1 MGDYK
6 VIGKPVLRVD
16 GPEMLTGEAL
26 YGPDVKMP
34 GMLWGK
40 ILRSPIP
47 HGKVLCVDVE
57 KAKKHAGVKAV
68 ITAKDV
74 TARRYGY
81 AIEDEYIFAIDKV
94 CYVGQPIA
102 AVAAVDEDIAEEALS
117 LIEVEYEELPAVF
130 DAEEA
135 ILDSAPLVHEE
146 LEKYSARSVYLA
158 SWYPVP
164 KTNIIH
170 RASSERG
177 DVEAALKKADHV
189 FEDTFQA
196 SQIHHSYME
205 PHATLVAVRGG
216 TITVWTCSQ
225 EVFELRTVMAGL
237 FGVPES
243 KMRVICTK
251 VGGGFGGKIEPR
263 LEPITI
269 ALAMKSGKPV
279 KIVMTRTDEFTA
291 AAGSTPATVKLRT
304 GVMKDGTLVARDI
317 SFLWNTGAHAEG
329 LAPSNRAMKDGIGPY
344 RIHDIRVTSTLVY
357 TNRVRGTQ
365 LRGLGVPEGA
375 WAIESQMDM
384 IAERL
389 GMDPLELRLNNIL
402 HEGDINAIG
411 DVVQSIGLRECLE
424 KVAAEI
430 GWGKP
435 KEKSVGRGLA
445 VIAKSPT
452 THSSI
457 SGAHVMFN
465 EDGSAQVLVGASEL
479 GQGMC
484 VVMSQIAAEELGI
497 PVEAVGITCA
507 DTGVT
512 PYDRGTFSSRVTFY
526 TGMAVKKAA
535 EDAKK
540 QVIEMASK
548 MSEIPESDLAVE
560 NQCVVSKSQPQVALP
575 LRKVLEQAHNREKPI
590 LGRGWYGGKG
600 DYPSLPHKAHG
611 KEYVPGWKYAAQ
623 AVEVEVDN
631 ETGMIKVR
639 KVASAHD
646 VGTTLN
652 PISIRGQIVG
662 GVVMGLGYALH
673 ERLQFEDGRV
683 INPSFMDYKVPSS
696 QEIPEIISIPVEVPL
711 PEGPFGAKGIGELA
725 VVGIAPA
732 VGNAIYDAFKVR
744 IKDLPLFPERVLTAL
759 ESGDANGAARSAAAK
774 RSE

>member
-1 MGDYK
+1 MANYR
-6 VIGKPVLRVD
+6 VIGKPVERVD
-16 GPEMLTGEAL
+16 GPEMLCGQAL
-26 YGPDVKMP
+26 YGPDMKLP

-47 HGKVLCVDVE
+47 HGRVLRIDVE
-57 KAKKHAGVKAV
+57 KAKKHPGVKAV
-68 ITAKDV
+68 IWSQDV
-74 TARRYGY
+74 PARRYGY
-81 AIEDEYIFAIDKV
+81 AIEDEYIFAVGKV
-94 CYVGQPIA
+94 CYVGQPVA
-102 AVAAVDEDIAEEALS
+102 AVAAVDEDTAEEALS
-117 LIEVEYEELPAVF
+117 LIDVDYEELPAVF
-130 DAEEA
+130 EAEEA
-135 ILDSAPLVHEE
+135 LRDEAPLVHEVD
-146 LEKYSARSVYLA
+146 KYNARSVYLA
-158 SWYPVP
+158 SWHPVP
-164 KTNIIH
+164 GTNIIH
-170 RASSERG
+170 QASNQRG
-177 DVEAALKKADHV
+177 NVEAALQKADYV
-189 FEDTFQA
+189 FEDTFRA

-205 PHATLVAVRGG
+205 PHATLVALRGG

-269 ALAMKSGKPV
+269 ALAIKSGKPV

-291 AAGSTPATVKLRT
+291 AAGSTPATVKLKT
-304 GVMKDGTLVARDI
+304 GVKKDGTLVARDI
-317 SFLWNTGAHAEG
+317 SFIWNTGAHAEG

-375 WAIESQMDM
+375 FAIESQMDM

-389 GMDPLELRLNNIL
+389 KIDPLELRLKNIL
-402 HEGDINAIG
+402 QDGDINSIG

-430 GWGKP
+430 GWRKP
-435 KEKSVGRGLA
+435 KDKNVGRGLA

-457 SGAHVMFN
+457 SGAHVQFN
-465 EDGSAQVLVGASEL
+465 EDGSAQLLVGASEL

-484 VVMSQIAAEELGI
+484 VVLSQIAAEELGI
-497 PVEAVGITCA
+497 PVESVGITCA
-507 DTGVT
+507 DTGAT

-535 EDAKK
+535 EDAKR
-540 QVIEMASK
+540 QLVEMASK
-548 MSEIPESDLAVE
+548 MSEIPESDLLVE
-560 NQCVVSKSQPQVALP
+560 NQRVVSKTHPEIALSF
-575 LRKVLEQAHNREKPI
+575 RKILEQAHNREKPI

-600 DYPSLPHKAHG
+600 DYPSLPHKVHG
-611 KEYVPGWKYAAQ
+611 KEYVPGWKYGAQ
-623 AVEVEVDN
+623 AVEIEVDD

-639 KVASAHD
+639 KIASAHD

-652 PISIRGQIVG
+652 PIGVSGQING

-673 ERLQFEDGRV
+673 ERLQFDEGKV
-683 INPSFMDYKVPSS
+683 INPSFMDYKIPSS
-696 QEIPEIISIPVEVPL
+696 HEIPEIVSIPVEVPL

-725 VVGIAPA
+725 VVGVAPA
-732 VGNAIYDAFKVR
+732 IGNAIYDALKVR
-744 IKDLPLFPERVLTAL
+744 IKELPLFPERVLSAI
-759 ESGDANGAARSAAAK
+759 EAANSAQH
-774 RSE
+774 

>member
-1 MGDYK
+1 MANYR
-6 VIGKPVLRVD
+6 VIGKPVERVD
-16 GPEMLTGEAL
+16 GPEMLSGQAL
-26 YGPDVKMP
+26 YGPDMKLP

-47 HGKVLCVDVE
+47 HGRILRMDVE
-57 KAKKHAGVKAV
+57 KAKKHPGVKAV
-68 ITAKDV
+68 IWAQDV
-74 TARRYGY
+74 PARRYGY

-94 CYVGQPIA
+94 VYVGQPVA
-102 AVAAVDEDIAEEALS
+102 AVAAVDEETAEEALS
-117 LIEVEYEELPAVF
+117 LIDVDYEELPAVF
-130 DAEEA
+130 EAEEA
-135 ILDSAPLVHEE
+135 LRDEAPLVHEVD
-146 LEKYSARSVYLA
+146 KYNARSVYLA
-158 SWYPVP
+158 SWHPVP
-164 KTNIIH
+164 GTNIIH
-170 RASSERG
+170 QASNQRG
-177 DVEAALKKADHV
+177 NVEAALQKADYV
-189 FEDTFQA
+189 FEDTFRA

-205 PHATLVAVRGG
+205 PHATLVALRGG

-225 EVFELRTVMAGL
+225 EVFELRTVMARL
-237 FGVPES
+237 FGVAES

-291 AAGSTPATVKLRT
+291 TAGSTPATVKLKT

-317 SFLWNTGAHAEG
+317 SFIWNTGAHAEG

-375 WAIESQMDM
+375 FAIESQMDM

-389 GMDPLELRLNNIL
+389 KIDPLDLRLKNIL
-402 HEGDINAIG
+402 QDGDINSIG

-430 GWGKP
+430 DWRKP
-435 KEKSVGRGLA
+435 KDKNIGRGLA

-457 SGAHVMFN
+457 SGAHVQFN
-465 EDGSAQVLVGASEL
+465 EDGSAQLLVGSSEL

-484 VVMSQIAAEELGI
+484 VVLSQIAAEELGI

-507 DTGVT
+507 DTGTT

-535 EDAKK
+535 EDAKR
-540 QVIEMASK
+540 QLVEMASK
-548 MSEIPESDLAVE
+548 MSEIPESDLLVE
-560 NQCVVSKSQPQVALP
+560 NQRVVSKSHPEIALSF
-575 LRKVLEQAHNREKPI
+575 REVLEQAHNREKPI

-600 DYPSLPHKAHG
+600 DYPSLPHKVHG
-611 KEYVPGWKYAAQ
+611 KEYVPGWKYGAQ
-623 AVEVEVDN
+623 AVEIEVDD

-639 KVASAHD
+639 RIASAHD

-652 PISIRGQIVG
+652 PIGVSGQIRG

-673 ERLQFEDGRV
+673 ERLQFDEGKV
-683 INPSFMDYKVPSS
+683 INPSFMDYKIPSS
-696 QEIPEIISIPVEVPL
+696 HEIPEIVSIPVEVPL

-725 VVGIAPA
+725 VVGVAPA
-732 VGNAIYDAFKVR
+732 IGNAIYDALKVR
-744 IKDLPLFPERVLTAL
+744 IKELPLFPERVLSAI
-759 ESGDANGAARSAAAK
+759 EDAGSA
-774 RSE
+774 EH

>member
-1 MGDYK
+1 MAEYR
-6 VIGKPVLRVD
+6 VIGTSVERVD
-16 GPEMLTGEAL
+16 GPEMLTGQAL
-26 YGPDVKMP
+26 YGPDMKLP
-34 GMLWGK
+34 NMLWGK

-47 HGKVLCVDVE
+47 HGKVLRVDVE
-57 KAKKHAGVKAV
+57 KAKKHPGVKAV
-68 ITAKDV
+68 ICARDV
-74 TARRYGY
+74 PARRYGY
-81 AIEDEYIFAIDKV
+81 AIEDEFIFAIDKV
-94 CYVGQPIA
+94 VYVGQPVA
-102 AVAAVDEDIAEEALS
+102 AVAALDEETAEEALS
-117 LIEVEYEELPAVF
+117 LIDVDYEELPAVF

-135 ILDSAPLVHEE
+135 IRDGAPLVHEVD
-146 LEKYSARSVYLA
+146 KYNARSVYLA
-158 SWYPVP
+158 SWHPVP
-164 KTNIIH
+164 GTNIIH
-170 RASSERG
+170 RASNQRG
-177 DVEAALKKADHV
+177 DVEAALKKADYV
-189 FEDTFQA
+189 FEDTFRA

-205 PHATLVAVRGG
+205 PHATLVAVLGG

-291 AAGSTPATVKLRT
+291 AAGSTPALVKLKT

-344 RIHDIRVTSTLVY
+344 RIPDIRVTSTLVY
-357 TNRVRGTQ
+357 TNRIRGTQ

-389 GMDPLELRLNNIL
+389 GMDSLELRLKNIL
-402 HEGDINAIG
+402 REGDINAIG
-411 DVVQSIGLRECLE
+411 DAVQSIGLRECLE

-435 KEKSVGRGLA
+435 KPSKVGRGLA

-457 SGAHVMFN
+457 SGAHVQFN
-465 EDGSAQVLVGASEL
+465 EDGSAQVLVGASEI

-484 VVMSQIAAEELGI
+484 VVLSQIAAEALGI
-497 PVEAVGITCA
+497 PVGSVGITCA
-507 DTGVT
+507 DTGAT

-535 EDAKK
+535 EDAIK
-540 QVIEMASK
+540 QLLEMASK
-548 MSEIPESDLAVE
+548 MAEIPESDLAVE
-560 NQCVVSKSQPQVALP
+560 NQCVVSMKQPQFSLP
-575 LRKVLEQAHNREKPI
+575 YRKVLEQAHNREKPI

-600 DYPSLPHKAHG
+600 DYPSLPHKAQG

-623 AVEVEVDN
+623 AVEVEIDE
-631 ETGMIKVR
+631 ETGMIKAKR
-639 KVASAHD
+639 IASAHD
-646 VGTTLN
+646 VGTALN
-652 PISIRGQIVG
+652 PLSVRGQITG

-683 INPSFMDYKVPSS
+683 INPSFMDYKLPSAE
-696 QEIPEIISIPVEVPL
+696 QIPEIISIPVEVPL
-711 PEGPFGAKGIGELA
+711 PEGPYGAKGIGELA

-732 VGNAIYDAFKVR
+732 IGNAIYDALKVR
-744 IKDLPLFPERVLTAL
+744 IKELPLFPERVLAAI
-759 ESGDANGAARSAAAK
+759 ESGGAKDS
-774 RSE
+774 

>member
-1 MGDYK
+1 MANYR
-6 VIGKPVLRVD
+6 VIGTPVERVD
-16 GPEMLTGEAL
+16 GPEMLSGQAL
-26 YGPDVKMP
+26 YGPDMKLP

-47 HGKVLCVDVE
+47 HGKVLRVDVA
-57 KAKKHAGVKAV
+57 KAKAHPGVKAV
-68 ITAKDV
+68 ICAQDV
-74 TARRYGY
+74 PVRRYGY

-94 CYVGQPIA
+94 VYVGQPVA
-102 AVAAVDEDIAEEALS
+102 AVAAVDEETAEEALS
-117 LIEVEYEELPAVF
+117 LIDVDYEELPAVF

-135 ILDSAPLVHEE
+135 IRDGAPLVHEV
-146 LEKYSARSVYLA
+146 EKYNARSVYLA
-158 SWYPVP
+158 SWHPVP
-164 KTNIIH
+164 GTNIIH
-170 RASSERG
+170 QASNQRG
-177 DVEAALKKADHV
+177 DVEAALRNADYV
-189 FEDTFQA
+189 FEDTFRA
-196 SQIHHSYME
+196 SQIHHGYME
-205 PHATLVAVRGG
+205 PHATLVALRGG

-225 EVFELRTVMAGL
+225 EVFELRTVMANL
-237 FGVPES
+237 FDVPES

-269 ALAMKSGKPV
+269 ALAMKTAKPV
-279 KIVMTRTDEFTA
+279 KIVMTRTEEFTA
-291 AAGSTPATVKLRT
+291 SAGSTPALVKLKT

-317 SFLWNTGAHAEG
+317 SFLWNTGAYAEG

-344 RIHDIRVTSTLVY
+344 RIPDIRVTSTLVY
-357 TNRVRGTQ
+357 TNKIRGTQ

-389 GMDPLELRLNNIL
+389 GMDPLELRLKNIL
-402 HEGDINAIG
+402 HDGDINAIG

-435 KEKSVGRGLA
+435 KAKNVGRGLA

-457 SGAHVMFN
+457 SGARVELN
-465 EDGSAQVLVGASEL
+465 EDGSAQVLVGASEI

-484 VVMSQIAAEELGI
+484 VVLSQIAAEELGV
-497 PVEAVGITCA
+497 PVESIGIICA
-507 DTGVT
+507 DTGTT

-540 QVIEMASK
+540 QLLETASK
-548 MSEIPESDLAVE
+548 MTEVPVSDLTIE
-560 NQCVVSKSQPQVALP
+560 NQCVISAKHPQVSLSF
-575 LRKVLEQAHNREKPI
+575 REVLEQAHNREKPI

-600 DYPSLPHKAHG
+600 DYPSLPHKAKG

-623 AVEVEVDN
+623 AVEAEIDE
-631 ETGMIKVR
+631 ETGILKVR
-639 KVASAHD
+639 KIASAHD

-652 PISIRGQIVG
+652 PITVRGQIVG
-662 GVVMGLGYALH
+662 GVVMGLGYAIH

-683 INPSFMDYKVPSS
+683 INPSFMDYKLPSS
-696 QEIPEIISIPVEVPL
+696 QEIPDIVAIPVEVPL

-732 VGNAIYDAFKVR
+732 LGNAIYDALKVR
-744 IKDLPLFPERVLTAL
+744 IRDLPLFPERVLSAI
-759 ESGDANGAARSAAAK
+759 ESGA
-774 RSE
+774 SEQPASPSGTRN

>member
-1 MGDYK
+1 MAGYK
-6 VIGKPVLRVD
+6 VIGTSVERVD
-16 GPEMLTGEAL
+16 GPEMLTGQAL
-26 YGPDVKMP
+26 YGPDMKLP
-34 GMLWGK
+34 NMLWGK

-47 HGKVLCVDVE
+47 HGKVLRVDVE
-57 KAKKHAGVKAV
+57 KAKKHPGVKAV
-68 ITAKDV
+68 ICARDV
-74 TARRYGY
+74 PARRYGY

-94 CYVGQPIA
+94 VYVGQPVA
-102 AVAAVDEDIAEEALS
+102 AVAAVDEETAEEALS
-117 LIEVEYEELPAVF
+117 LIDVDYEELPAVF

-135 ILDSAPLVHEE
+135 VRDGAPLVHDVD
-146 LEKYSARSVYLA
+146 KYNARSVYLA
-158 SWYPVP
+158 SWHPVP
-164 KTNIIH
+164 GTNVIH
-170 RASSERG
+170 QASNQRG
-177 DVEAALKKADHV
+177 DVEAALKKADYV
-189 FEDTFQA
+189 FEDTFRA

-205 PHATLVAVRGG
+205 PHATLVAVLGG

-291 AAGSTPATVKLRT
+291 AAGSTPALVKLKT

-344 RIHDIRVTSTLVY
+344 RIPDIRVTSTLVY
-357 TNRVRGTQ
+357 TNRIRGTQ

-389 GMDPLELRLNNIL
+389 GMDPLELRLKNIL
-402 HEGDINAIG
+402 REGDINAIG
-411 DVVQSIGLRECLE
+411 DAVQSIGLRECLE

-435 KEKSVGRGLA
+435 KPSKVGRGLA

-457 SGAHVMFN
+457 SGAHVQFN
-465 EDGSAQVLVGASEL
+465 EDGSAQVLVGASEI

-484 VVMSQIAAEELGI
+484 VVLSQIAAEELGI
-497 PVEAVGITCA
+497 PVGSVGITCA
-507 DTGVT
+507 DTGAT

-540 QVIEMASK
+540 QLLEMASR
-548 MSEIPESDLAVE
+548 MAEIPQSDLAVE
-560 NQCVVSKSQPQVALP
+560 NQCVVSTKQPQFSLP
-575 LRKVLEQAHNREKPI
+575 YRKVLEQAHNREKPI

-600 DYPSLPHKAHG
+600 DYPSLPHKAQG

-623 AVEVEVDN
+623 AVEVEIDE
-631 ETGMIKVR
+631 ETGMIKAKR
-639 KVASAHD
+639 IASAHD
-646 VGTTLN
+646 VGTALN
-652 PISIRGQIVG
+652 PMSVRGQITG

-683 INPSFMDYKVPSS
+683 VNPSFMDYKLPSAE
-696 QEIPEIISIPVEVPL
+696 QIPEIVSIPVEVPL
-711 PEGPFGAKGIGELA
+711 PEGPYGAKGIGELA

-732 VGNAIYDAFKVR
+732 IGNAIYDALKVR
-744 IKDLPLFPERVLTAL
+744 IKELPLFPERVLAAI
-759 ESGDANGAARSAAAK
+759 ESGGAKDS
-774 RSE
+774 

>member
-1 MGDYK
+1 
-6 VIGKPVLRVD
+6 
-16 GPEMLTGEAL
+16 
-26 YGPDVKMP
+26 
-34 GMLWGK
+34 
-40 ILRSPIP
+40 
-47 HGKVLCVDVE
+47 
-57 KAKKHAGVKAV
+57 
-68 ITAKDV
+68 
-74 TARRYGY
+74 
-81 AIEDEYIFAIDKV
+81 
-94 CYVGQPIA
+94 
-102 AVAAVDEDIAEEALS
+102 
-117 LIEVEYEELPAVF
+117 
-130 DAEEA
+130 
-135 ILDSAPLVHEE
+135 
-146 LEKYSARSVYLA
+146 
-158 SWYPVP
+158 
-164 KTNIIH
+164 
-170 RASSERG
+170 
-177 DVEAALKKADHV
+177 
-189 FEDTFQA
+189 
-196 SQIHHSYME
+196 
-205 PHATLVAVRGG
+205 
-216 TITVWTCSQ
+216 ITVWTCSQ

-237 FGVPES
+237 CDVPES

-291 AAGSTPATVKLRT
+291 AAGSTPALVKLKT

-344 RIHDIRVTSTLVY
+344 RIPDIRVTSILVY
-357 TNRVRGTQ
+357 TNRIRGTQ

-389 GMDPLELRLNNIL
+389 GMDSLELRLKNIL
-402 HEGDINAIG
+402 REGDINAIG
-411 DVVQSIGLRECLE
+411 DAVQSIGLRECLE

-435 KEKSVGRGLA
+435 KPSKVGRGLA

-457 SGAHVMFN
+457 SGAHVQFN
-465 EDGSAQVLVGASEL
+465 EDGSAQVLVGASEI

-484 VVMSQIAAEELGI
+484 VVLCQIAAEALAI
-497 PVEAVGITCA
+497 PVGSVGITCA
-507 DTGVT
+507 DTGAT

-540 QVIEMASK
+540 QLLEMASK
-548 MSEIPESDLAVE
+548 MAEIPESDLAVE
-560 NQCVVSKSQPQVALP
+560 NQCVVSMKQPQFSLSY
-575 LRKVLEQAHNREKPI
+575 RKVLEQAHNREKPI

-600 DYPSLPHKAHG
+600 DYPSLPHKAQG

-623 AVEVEVDN
+623 AVEVEIDE
-631 ETGMIKVR
+631 ETGMIKAKR
-639 KVASAHD
+639 IASAHD
-646 VGTTLN
+646 VGTALN
-652 PISIRGQIVG
+652 PLSVRGQITG

-683 INPSFMDYKVPSS
+683 INPSFMDYKLPSAE
-696 QEIPEIISIPVEVPL
+696 QIPEIISIPVEVPL
-711 PEGPFGAKGIGELA
+711 PEGPYGAKGIGELA

-732 VGNAIYDAFKVR
+732 IGNAIYDALKVR
-744 IKDLPLFPERVLTAL
+744 IKELPLFPERVLTAI
-759 ESGDANGAARSAAAK
+759 ESGGAKDS
-774 RSE
+774 

>member
-1 MGDYK
+1 MAGYK
-6 VIGKPVLRVD
+6 VIGTSVERVD
-16 GPEMLTGEAL
+16 GPEMLTGQAL
-26 YGPDVKMP
+26 YGPDMKLP
-34 GMLWGK
+34 NMLWGK

-47 HGKVLCVDVE
+47 HGKVLRVDVE
-57 KAKKHAGVKAV
+57 KAKKQPGVKAV
-68 ITAKDV
+68 ICARDV
-74 TARRYGY
+74 PARRYGY
-81 AIEDEYIFAIDKV
+81 AIEDEFIFAIDKV
-94 CYVGQPIA
+94 VYVGQPVA
-102 AVAAVDEDIAEEALS
+102 AVAAVDEETAEEALS
-117 LIEVEYEELPAVF
+117 LIDVDYEELPAVF

-135 ILDSAPLVHEE
+135 IRDGAPLVHEV
-146 LEKYSARSVYLA
+146 EKYNARSVYLA
-158 SWYPVP
+158 SWHPVP
-164 KTNIIH
+164 GTNIIH
-170 RASSERG
+170 RASNQRG
-177 DVEAALKKADHV
+177 DVEAALKKADFV
-189 FEDTFQA
+189 FEDTFGA

-205 PHATLVAVRGG
+205 PHATLVAVLGG

-291 AAGSTPATVKLRT
+291 AAGSTPALVKLKT

-344 RIHDIRVTSTLVY
+344 RIPDIRVTSTLVY
-357 TNRVRGTQ
+357 TNRIRGTQ

-389 GMDPLELRLNNIL
+389 GVDPLELRLKNIL
-402 HEGDINAIG
+402 REGDINAIG
-411 DVVQSIGLRECLE
+411 DAVQSIGLRECLE

-435 KEKSVGRGLA
+435 KPGKVGRGLA

-457 SGAHVMFN
+457 SGAHVHFN
-465 EDGSAQVLVGASEL
+465 EDGSAQVLVGASEI

-484 VVMSQIAAEELGI
+484 VVLSQIAAEELGI
-497 PVEAVGITCA
+497 PVGSVGITSA
-507 DTGVT
+507 DTGAT

-540 QVIEMASK
+540 QLLEMASR
-548 MSEIPESDLAVE
+548 MAEIPQSDLAVE
-560 NQCVVSKSQPQVALP
+560 NQCVVSTKQPQFSLP
-575 LRKVLEQAHNREKPI
+575 YRKVLEQAHNREKPI

-600 DYPSLPHKAHG
+600 DYPSLPHKAQG

-623 AVEVEVDN
+623 AVEVEIDE
-631 ETGMIKVR
+631 ETGMIKLHR
-639 KVASAHD
+639 IASAHD
-646 VGTTLN
+646 VGTALN
-652 PISIRGQIVG
+652 PMSVRGQITG

-683 INPSFMDYKVPSS
+683 INPSFMDYKLPSAE
-696 QEIPEIISIPVEVPL
+696 QIPEIVSIPVEVPL
-711 PEGPFGAKGIGELA
+711 PEGPYGAKGIGELA

-732 VGNAIYDAFKVR
+732 IGNAIYDALKVR
-744 IKDLPLFPERVLTAL
+744 IKELPLFPERVLAAI
-759 ESGDANGAARSAAAK
+759 ESGGAKDS
-774 RSE
+774 

>member
-1 MGDYK
+1 MANYR
-6 VIGKPVLRVD
+6 VIGKPVERVD
-16 GPEMLTGEAL
+16 GPEMLSGQAL
-26 YGPDVKMP
+26 YGPDMKLP

-47 HGKVLCVDVE
+47 HGRILRIDVE
-57 KAKKHAGVKAV
+57 KAKKHPGVKAV
-68 ITAKDV
+68 ICAQDV
-74 TARRYGY
+74 PARRYGY

-94 CYVGQPIA
+94 VYVGQPVA
-102 AVAAVDEDIAEEALS
+102 AVAAVDEETAEEALS
-117 LIEVEYEELPAVF
+117 LIDVDYEELPAVF
-130 DAEEA
+130 EAEEA
-135 ILDSAPLVHEE
+135 LRDEAPLVHEVD
-146 LEKYSARSVYLA
+146 KYNARSVYLA
-158 SWYPVP
+158 SWHPVP
-164 KTNIIH
+164 GTNIIH
-170 RASSERG
+170 QASNQRG
-177 DVEAALKKADHV
+177 DVEAALKKADYV
-189 FEDTFQA
+189 FEDTFRA

-205 PHATLVAVRGG
+205 PHATLVALRGG

-225 EVFELRTVMAGL
+225 EVFELRTVMARL
-237 FGVPES
+237 FGVAES

-291 AAGSTPATVKLRT
+291 TAGSTPATVKLKT

-317 SFLWNTGAHAEG
+317 SFIWNTGAHAEG

-375 WAIESQMDM
+375 FAIESQMDM

-389 GMDPLELRLNNIL
+389 KIDPLELRLKNIL
-402 HEGDINAIG
+402 QDGDINSIG

-430 GWGKP
+430 DWRKP
-435 KEKSVGRGLA
+435 KDKNIGRGLA

-457 SGAHVMFN
+457 SGAHVQFN
-465 EDGSAQVLVGASEL
+465 EDGSAQLLVGSSEL

-484 VVMSQIAAEELGI
+484 VVLSQIAAEELGI

-507 DTGVT
+507 DTGTT

-535 EDAKK
+535 EDAKR
-540 QVIEMASK
+540 QLVEMASK
-548 MSEIPESDLAVE
+548 MSEIPESDLLVE
-560 NQCVVSKSQPQVALP
+560 NQRVVSKSHPEIALSF
-575 LRKVLEQAHNREKPI
+575 REVLEQAHNREKPI

-600 DYPSLPHKAHG
+600 DYPSLPHKVHG
-611 KEYVPGWKYAAQ
+611 KEYVPGWKYGAQ
-623 AVEVEVDN
+623 AVEIEVDD

-639 KVASAHD
+639 RIASAHD

-652 PISIRGQIVG
+652 PIGVSGQING

-673 ERLQFEDGRV
+673 ERLQFDEGKV
-683 INPSFMDYKVPSS
+683 INPSFMDYKIPSS
-696 QEIPEIISIPVEVPL
+696 HEIPEIVSIPVEVPL

-725 VVGIAPA
+725 VVGVAPA
-732 VGNAIYDAFKVR
+732 IGNAIYDALKVR
-744 IKDLPLFPERVLTAL
+744 IKELPLFPERVLSAI
-759 ESGDANGAARSAAAK
+759 EAAGSA
-774 RSE
+774 EH

>member
-1 MGDYK
+1 MAGYR
-6 VIGKPVLRVD
+6 VIGTPVERVD
-16 GPEMLTGEAL
+16 GPEMLTGQAL
-26 YGPDVKMP
+26 YGPDMRLP
-34 GMLWGK
+34 NMLWGK

-47 HGKVLCVDVE
+47 HGIVLRVDVE
-57 KAKKHAGVKAV
+57 KAKKHPGVKAV
-68 ITAKDV
+68 ICARDV
-74 TARRYGY
+74 PARRYGY

-94 CYVGQPIA
+94 VYVGQPMA
-102 AVAAVDEDIAEEALS
+102 AVAAVDEETAEEALS
-117 LIEVEYEELPAVF
+117 LIDVDYEELPAVF

-135 ILDSAPLVHEE
+135 IRDGAPLVHEVD
-146 LEKYSARSVYLA
+146 KYNARSVYLA

-164 KTNIIH
+164 GTNIIH
-170 RASSERG
+170 RASNQRG
-177 DVEAALKKADHV
+177 DVESALRKADHV
-189 FEDTFQA
+189 FEDTFRA

-291 AAGSTPATVKLRT
+291 AAGSTPASVKLRT

-344 RIHDIRVTSTLVY
+344 RILDIRVTSTLVY
-357 TNRVRGTQ
+357 TNRIRGTQ

-389 GMDPLELRLNNIL
+389 GMDPLELRLKNIL
-402 HEGDINAIG
+402 REGDINAIG
-411 DVVQSIGLRECLE
+411 DAVQSIGLRECLE

-435 KEKSVGRGLA
+435 KASNVGRGLA

-457 SGAHVMFN
+457 SGAYVQFN
-465 EDGSAQVLVGASEL
+465 EDGSAQVLVGASEI

-484 VVMSQIAAEELGI
+484 VVLSQIAAEELGI
-497 PVEAVGITCA
+497 PVGSVGITCA
-507 DTGVT
+507 DTGAT

-540 QVIEMASK
+540 QLLEMASR
-548 MSEIPESDLAVE
+548 MAEIPQSDLAVE
-560 NQCVVSKSQPQVALP
+560 NQCVVSTKQPEFSLP
-575 LRKVLEQAHNREKPI
+575 YRKVLEQAHNREKPI

-600 DYPSLPHKAHG
+600 DYPSLPHKAQG

-623 AVEVEVDN
+623 AVEVEIDE
-631 ETGMIKVR
+631 ETGMIKAKR
-639 KVASAHD
+639 IASAHD
-646 VGTTLN
+646 VGTALN
-652 PISIRGQIVG
+652 PMSVRGQITG

-683 INPSFMDYKVPSS
+683 INPSFMDYKLPSAE
-696 QEIPEIISIPVEVPL
+696 QIPEIVSITVEVPL
-711 PEGPFGAKGIGELA
+711 PEGPYGAKGIGELA

-732 VGNAIYDAFKVR
+732 IGNAIYDALKVR
-744 IKDLPLFPERVLTAL
+744 IKELPLFPERVLAAI
-759 ESGDANGAARSAAAK
+759 ESGGAKDS
-774 RSE
+774 

>member
-1 MGDYK
+1 
-6 VIGKPVLRVD
+6 
-16 GPEMLTGEAL
+16 
-26 YGPDVKMP
+26 
-34 GMLWGK
+34 
-40 ILRSPIP
+40 
-47 HGKVLCVDVE
+47 
-57 KAKKHAGVKAV
+57 
-68 ITAKDV
+68 
-74 TARRYGY
+74 
-81 AIEDEYIFAIDKV
+81 
-94 CYVGQPIA
+94 
-102 AVAAVDEDIAEEALS
+102 
-117 LIEVEYEELPAVF
+117 
-130 DAEEA
+130 
-135 ILDSAPLVHEE
+135 
-146 LEKYSARSVYLA
+146 
-158 SWYPVP
+158 
-164 KTNIIH
+164 
-170 RASSERG
+170 
-177 DVEAALKKADHV
+177 
-189 FEDTFQA
+189 
-196 SQIHHSYME
+196 
-205 PHATLVAVRGG
+205 
-216 TITVWTCSQ
+216 
-225 EVFELRTVMAGL
+225 
-237 FGVPES
+237 
-243 KMRVICTK
+243 MRVICTK

-291 AAGSTPATVKLRT
+291 AAGSTPALVKLKT

-344 RIHDIRVTSTLVY
+344 RIPDIRVTSTLVY
-357 TNRVRGTQ
+357 TNRIRGTQ

-389 GMDPLELRLNNIL
+389 GMDSLELRLKNIL

-411 DVVQSIGLRECLE
+411 DAVQSIGLRECLE

-435 KEKSVGRGLA
+435 KPSNVGRGLA

-457 SGAHVMFN
+457 SGAHVQFN
-465 EDGSAQVLVGASEL
+465 EDGSAQVLVGASEI

-484 VVMSQIAAEELGI
+484 VVLSQIAAEELGI
-497 PVEAVGITCA
+497 PVGSVGITCA
-507 DTGVT
+507 DTGAT

-540 QVIEMASK
+540 QLLEMASR
-548 MSEIPESDLAVE
+548 MAEIPQSDLAVE
-560 NQCVVSKSQPQVALP
+560 NQCVVSTKQPQFSLP
-575 LRKVLEQAHNREKPI
+575 YRKVLEQAHNREKPI

-600 DYPSLPHKAHG
+600 DYPSLPHKAQG

-623 AVEVEVDN
+623 AVEVEIDE
-631 ETGMIKVR
+631 ETGMIKAKR
-639 KVASAHD
+639 IASAHD
-646 VGTTLN
+646 VGTALN
-652 PISIRGQIVG
+652 PMSVRGQITG

-683 INPSFMDYKVPSS
+683 INPSFMDYKLPSAE
-696 QEIPEIISIPVEVPL
+696 QIPEIVSIPVEVPL
-711 PEGPFGAKGIGELA
+711 PEGPYGAKGIGELA

-732 VGNAIYDAFKVR
+732 IGNAIYDAVKVR
-744 IKDLPLFPERVLTAL
+744 IKELPLFPERVLAAI
-759 ESGDANGAARSAAAK
+759 ESGGAKDS
-774 RSE
+774 

>member
-1 MGDYK
+1 MAEYR
-6 VIGKPVLRVD
+6 VIGTSVERVD
-16 GPEMLTGEAL
+16 GPEMLTGQAL
-26 YGPDVKMP
+26 YGPDMKLP
-34 GMLWGK
+34 NMLWGK

-47 HGKVLCVDVE
+47 HGKVLRVDVE
-57 KAKKHAGVKAV
+57 KAKKHPGVKTV
-68 ITAKDV
+68 ICARDV
-74 TARRYGY
+74 PARRYGY

-94 CYVGQPIA
+94 VYVGQPVA
-102 AVAAVDEDIAEEALS
+102 AVAAVDEETAEEALS
-117 LIEVEYEELPAVF
+117 LIDVDYEELPAVF

-135 ILDSAPLVHEE
+135 IRDGAPVVHEVD
-146 LEKYSARSVYLA
+146 KYNARSVYLA
-158 SWYPVP
+158 SWHPVP
-164 KTNIIH
+164 GTNIIH
-170 RASSERG
+170 RASNQRG
-177 DVEAALKKADHV
+177 DVEAALKKADLV
-189 FEDTFQA
+189 FEDTFRA

-205 PHATLVAVRGG
+205 PHATLVAVLGG

-291 AAGSTPATVKLRT
+291 AAGSTPALVKLKT

-344 RIHDIRVTSTLVY
+344 RIPDIRVTSTLVY
-357 TNRVRGTQ
+357 TNRIRGTQ

-389 GMDPLELRLNNIL
+389 GMDSLELRLKNIL
-402 HEGDINAIG
+402 REGDINAIG
-411 DVVQSIGLRECLE
+411 DAVQSIGLRECLE

-435 KEKSVGRGLA
+435 KPSKVGRGLA

-457 SGAHVMFN
+457 SGAHVQFN
-465 EDGSAQVLVGASEL
+465 EDGSAQVLVGASEI

-484 VVMSQIAAEELGI
+484 VVLSQIAAEELGI
-497 PVEAVGITCA
+497 PVGSVGITCA
-507 DTGVT
+507 DTGAT

-540 QVIEMASK
+540 QLLEMASK
-548 MSEIPESDLAVE
+548 MAEIPESDLAVE
-560 NQCVVSKSQPQVALP
+560 NQCVVSMKQPQFSLP
-575 LRKVLEQAHNREKPI
+575 YRKVLEQAHNREKPI

-600 DYPSLPHKAHG
+600 DYPSLPHKAQG

-623 AVEVEVDN
+623 AVEVEIDE
-631 ETGMIKVR
+631 ETGMIKAKR
-639 KVASAHD
+639 IASAHD
-646 VGTTLN
+646 VGRALN
-652 PISIRGQIVG
+652 PMSVRGQITG

-683 INPSFMDYKVPSS
+683 INPSFMDYKLPSAE
-696 QEIPEIISIPVEVPL
+696 QIPEIVSIPVEVPL
-711 PEGPFGAKGIGELA
+711 PEGPYGAKGIGELA

-732 VGNAIYDAFKVR
+732 IGNAIYDALKVR
-744 IKDLPLFPERVLTAL
+744 IKELPLFPERVLAAI
-759 ESGDANGAARSAAAK
+759 ESGGAKDS
-774 RSE
+774 

>member
-1 MGDYK
+1 MAEYR
-6 VIGKPVLRVD
+6 VIGTSVERVD
-16 GPEMLTGEAL
+16 GPEMLTGQAL
-26 YGPDVKMP
+26 YGPDMKLP
-34 GMLWGK
+34 NMLWGK

-47 HGKVLCVDVE
+47 HGKVLRVDVE
-57 KAKKHAGVKAV
+57 KAKKHPGVKAV
-68 ITAKDV
+68 ICARDV
-74 TARRYGY
+74 PARRYGY

-94 CYVGQPIA
+94 VYVGQPVA
-102 AVAAVDEDIAEEALS
+102 AVAAVDEETAEETLS
-117 LIEVEYEELPAVF
+117 LIDVDYEELPAVF

-135 ILDSAPLVHEE
+135 IRDGAPLVHEVD
-146 LEKYSARSVYLA
+146 KYNARSVYLA
-158 SWYPVP
+158 SWHPVP
-164 KTNIIH
+164 GTNIIH
-170 RASSERG
+170 QASNQRG
-177 DVEAALKKADHV
+177 DVEAALKKADFV
-189 FEDTFQA
+189 FEDTFRA

-205 PHATLVAVRGG
+205 PHATLVAVLGG

-291 AAGSTPATVKLRT
+291 AAGSTPALVKLKT

-344 RIHDIRVTSTLVY
+344 RIPDIRVTSTLVY
-357 TNRVRGTQ
+357 TNRIRGTQ

-389 GMDPLELRLNNIL
+389 GMDSLELRLKNIL
-402 HEGDINAIG
+402 REGDINAIG
-411 DVVQSIGLRECLE
+411 DAVQSIGLRECLE

-435 KEKSVGRGLA
+435 KPSKVGRGLA

-457 SGAHVMFN
+457 SGAHVQFN
-465 EDGSAQVLVGASEL
+465 EDGSAQVLVGASEI

-484 VVMSQIAAEELGI
+484 VVLSQIAAEELGI
-497 PVEAVGITCA
+497 PVGSVGITCA
-507 DTGVT
+507 DTGAT

-540 QVIEMASK
+540 QLLEMASK
-548 MSEIPESDLAVE
+548 MAEIPESDLAVE
-560 NQCVVSKSQPQVALP
+560 NQCVVSMKQPQFSLP
-575 LRKVLEQAHNREKPI
+575 YRKVLEQAHNREKPI

-600 DYPSLPHKAHG
+600 DYPSLPHKAQG

-623 AVEVEVDN
+623 AVEVEIDE
-631 ETGMIKVR
+631 ETGMIKAKR
-639 KVASAHD
+639 IASAHD
-646 VGTTLN
+646 VGRALN
-652 PISIRGQIVG
+652 PMSVRGQITG

-683 INPSFMDYKVPSS
+683 INPSFMDYKLPSAE
-696 QEIPEIISIPVEVPL
+696 QIPEIVSIPVEVPL
-711 PEGPFGAKGIGELA
+711 PEGPYGAKGIGELA

-732 VGNAIYDAFKVR
+732 IGNAIYDALKVR
-744 IKDLPLFPERVLTAL
+744 IKELPLFPERVLAAI
-759 ESGDANGAARSAAAK
+759 ESGGAKDS
-774 RSE
+774 

>member
-1 MGDYK
+1 MATFR
-6 VIGKPVLRVD
+6 VIGTPVERVD
-16 GPEMLTGEAL
+16 GPEMLSGQAL
-26 YGPDVKMP
+26 YGPDMKMP

-47 HGKVLCVDVE
+47 HGKILRVDIE
-57 KAKKHAGVKAV
+57 KAKKHPGVKAV
-68 ITAKDV
+68 IFSKDV
-74 TARRYGY
+74 PSRRYGY
-81 AIEDEYIFAIDKV
+81 AIEDEHIFAVDEV
-94 CYVGQPIA
+94 RYVGQPVA
-102 AVAAVDEDIAEEALS
+102 AVAAVDEDTAEEALS
-117 LIEVEYEELPAVF
+117 LVEVDYEDLPAVF
-130 DAEEA
+130 DAEDA
-135 ILDSAPLVHEE
+135 LRDDAPLVHEG
-146 LEKYSARSVYLA
+146 LDQYNARSVYLA
-158 SWYPVP
+158 SWHPV
-164 KTNIIH
+164 KGTNIIH
-170 RASSERG
+170 RASNQRG
-177 DVEAALKKADHV
+177 DVEAALQKADYV
-189 FEDTFQA
+189 FEDTFRA

-205 PHATLVAVRGG
+205 PHATLVAVLGG

-243 KMRVICTK
+243 KMRIICTK

-269 ALAMKSGKPV
+269 ALALKSAKPV

-291 AAGSTPATVKLRT
+291 AAGSTPATVTVRT
-304 GVMKDGTLVARDI
+304 GVLKDGTLVARDI

-357 TNRVRGTQ
+357 TNRLRGTQ

-389 GMDPLELRLNNIL
+389 GIDPLQLRLKNIL
-402 HEGDINAIG
+402 DEGDINAIG
-411 DVVQSIGLRECLE
+411 DRVQSIGLRECLE
-424 KVAAEI
+424 KVAAAI
-430 GWGKP
+430 GWGTP
-435 KEKSVGRGLA
+435 KEKNVGRGLA

-457 SGAHVMFN
+457 SGAYVQFN

-484 VVMSQIAAEELGI
+484 VVLSQIAAEELGI
-497 PVEAVGITCA
+497 PVEAVGITWA
-507 DTGVT
+507 DTGAT

-535 EDAKK
+535 EDAK
-540 QVIEMASK
+540 QQLFEMASK
-548 MSEIPESDLAVE
+548 MLEIPLTDLVLE
-560 NQCVVSKSQPQVALP
+560 NQRIVATRQPQASLS
-575 LRKVLEQAHNREKPI
+575 LRDVLEHAHNREKPI

-600 DYPSLPHKAHG
+600 DYPSLPHKAQG

-623 AVEVEVDN
+623 AVEVEVDE
-631 ETGMIKVR
+631 ETGMIKVKR
-639 KVASAHD
+639 VASAHD

-652 PISIRGQIVG
+652 PISIKGQIVG

-673 ERLQFEDGRV
+673 ERLQFENGRV
-683 INPSFMDYKVPSS
+683 INPSFMDYKLPSS
-696 QEIPEIISIPVEVPL
+696 QEIPEIVSIPVEVPL

-732 VGNAIYDAFKVR
+732 VGNAVYDAFKIR
-744 IKDLPLFPERVLTAL
+744 IKELPLFPERVLSAL
-759 ESGDANGAARSAAAK
+759 ESRGG
-774 RSE
+774 

>member
-1 MGDYK
+1 MAEYR
-6 VIGKPVLRVD
+6 VIGTPVERVD
-16 GPEMLTGEAL
+16 GPEMLTGQAL
-26 YGPDVKMP
+26 YGPDMKLP
-34 GMLWGK
+34 SMLWGK

-47 HGKVLCVDVE
+47 HGKVLRVDVE
-57 KAKKHAGVKAV
+57 KAKKHPGVKSV
-68 ITAKDV
+68 ICARDV
-74 TARRYGY
+74 PARRYGY

-94 CYVGQPIA
+94 VYVGQPVA
-102 AVAAVDEDIAEEALS
+102 AVAAVDEETAEEALS
-117 LIEVEYEELPAVF
+117 LIDVEYEELPAVF

-135 ILDSAPLVHEE
+135 IRDGAPLVHEVD
-146 LEKYSARSVYLA
+146 KYNARSVYLA
-158 SWYPVP
+158 SWHPVP
-164 KTNIIH
+164 GTNIIH
-170 RASSERG
+170 QASNQRG
-177 DVEAALKKADHV
+177 DVESALRKADHV
-189 FEDTFQA
+189 FEDTFRA

-243 KMRVICTK
+243 RMRVICTK

-269 ALAMKSGKPV
+269 ALAMKSGKAV

-291 AAGSTPATVKLRT
+291 AAGSTPALVNLKT

-317 SFLWNTGAHAEG
+317 NFLWNTGAHAEG

-344 RIHDIRVTSTLVY
+344 RIPDIRVTSTLVY
-357 TNRVRGTQ
+357 TNRIRGTQ

-389 GMDPLELRLNNIL
+389 GVDPLELRLKNIL
-402 HEGDINAIG
+402 REGDINAIG
-411 DVVQSIGLRECLE
+411 DAVQSIGLRECLE

-435 KEKSVGRGLA
+435 KPSKVGRGLA

-457 SGAHVMFN
+457 SGAYVQFN
-465 EDGSAQVLVGASEL
+465 EDGSAQVLVGASEI

-484 VVMSQIAAEELGI
+484 VVLSQIAAEELGI
-497 PVEAVGITCA
+497 PVGSVGIVSA
-507 DTGVT
+507 DTGAT

-540 QVIEMASK
+540 QLLEMASK
-548 MSEIPESDLAVE
+548 MAEIPESDLAVD
-560 NQCVVSKSQPQVALP
+560 NQCVVSTKQPQFSLP
-575 LRKVLEQAHNREKPI
+575 YRKVLEQAHNREKPI

-600 DYPSLPHKAHG
+600 DYPSLPHKAQG

-623 AVEVEVDN
+623 AVEVEIDE
-631 ETGMIKVR
+631 ETGMIKAKR
-639 KVASAHD
+639 IASAHD
-646 VGTTLN
+646 VGTVLN
-652 PISIRGQIVG
+652 PISVRGQITG

-683 INPSFMDYKVPSS
+683 INPSFMDYKLPSAE
-696 QEIPEIISIPVEVPL
+696 QIPEIVSIPVEVPL

-732 VGNAIYDAFKVR
+732 IGNAIYDALKVR
-744 IKDLPLFPERVLTAL
+744 IKELPLFPERVLAAI
-759 ESGDANGAARSAAAK
+759 ESAGAK
-774 RSE
+774 D

>member
-1 MGDYK
+1 MANYR
-6 VIGKPVLRVD
+6 VIGKPVERVD
-16 GPEMLTGEAL
+16 GPEMLSGQAL
-26 YGPDVKMP
+26 YGPDMKLP

-47 HGKVLCVDVE
+47 HGRILRMDVE
-57 KAKKHAGVKAV
+57 KAKKHPGVKAV
-68 ITAKDV
+68 IWAQDV
-74 TARRYGY
+74 PARRYGY

-94 CYVGQPIA
+94 VYVGQPVA
-102 AVAAVDEDIAEEALS
+102 AVAAVDEETAEEALS
-117 LIEVEYEELPAVF
+117 LIDVDYEELPAVF
-130 DAEEA
+130 EAEEA
-135 ILDSAPLVHEE
+135 LRDEAPLVHEVD
-146 LEKYSARSVYLA
+146 KYNARSVYLA
-158 SWYPVP
+158 SWHPVP
-164 KTNIIH
+164 GTNIIH
-170 RASSERG
+170 QASNQRG
-177 DVEAALKKADHV
+177 NVEAALQKADYV
-189 FEDTFQA
+189 FEDTFRA

-205 PHATLVAVRGG
+205 PHATLVALRGG

-225 EVFELRTVMAGL
+225 EVFELRTVMARL
-237 FGVPES
+237 FGVAES

-291 AAGSTPATVKLRT
+291 TAGSTPATVKLKT

-317 SFLWNTGAHAEG
+317 SFIWNTGAHAEG

-375 WAIESQMDM
+375 FAIESQMDM

-389 GMDPLELRLNNIL
+389 KIDPLELRLKNIL
-402 HEGDINAIG
+402 QDGDINSIG

-430 GWGKP
+430 DWRKP
-435 KEKSVGRGLA
+435 KDKNIGRGLA

-457 SGAHVMFN
+457 SGAHVQFN
-465 EDGSAQVLVGASEL
+465 EDGSAQLLVGSSEL

-484 VVMSQIAAEELGI
+484 VVLSQIAAEELGI

-507 DTGVT
+507 DTGTT

-535 EDAKK
+535 EDAKR
-540 QVIEMASK
+540 QLVEMASK
-548 MSEIPESDLAVE
+548 MSEIPESDLLVE
-560 NQCVVSKSQPQVALP
+560 NQRVVSKSHPEIALSF
-575 LRKVLEQAHNREKPI
+575 REVLEQAHNREKPI

-600 DYPSLPHKAHG
+600 DYPSLPHKVHG
-611 KEYVPGWKYAAQ
+611 KEYVPGWKYGAQ
-623 AVEVEVDN
+623 AVEIEVDD

-639 KVASAHD
+639 RIASAHD

-652 PISIRGQIVG
+652 PIGVSGQIRG

-673 ERLQFEDGRV
+673 ERLQFDEGKV
-683 INPSFMDYKVPSS
+683 INPSFMDYKIPSS
-696 QEIPEIISIPVEVPL
+696 HEIPEIVSIPVEVPL

-725 VVGIAPA
+725 VVGVAPA
-732 VGNAIYDAFKVR
+732 IGNAIYDALKVR
-744 IKDLPLFPERVLTAL
+744 IKELPLFPERVLSAI
-759 ESGDANGAARSAAAK
+759 EAAGSA
-774 RSE
+774 EH

>member
-1 MGDYK
+1 MAEYR
-6 VIGKPVLRVD
+6 VIGTSVERVD
-16 GPEMLTGEAL
+16 GPEMLTGQAL
-26 YGPDVKMP
+26 YGPDMKLP
-34 GMLWGK
+34 NMLWGK

-47 HGKVLCVDVE
+47 HGKVLRVDVE
-57 KAKKHAGVKAV
+57 KAKKHPGVKAV
-68 ITAKDV
+68 ICARDV
-74 TARRYGY
+74 PARRYGY

-94 CYVGQPIA
+94 VYVGQPVA
-102 AVAAVDEDIAEEALS
+102 AVAAVDEETAEEALS
-117 LIEVEYEELPAVF
+117 LIDVDYDELPAVF

-135 ILDSAPLVHEE
+135 IRDGAPLVHEVD
-146 LEKYSARSVYLA
+146 KYNARSVYLA
-158 SWYPVP
+158 SWHPVP
-164 KTNIIH
+164 GTNIIH
-170 RASSERG
+170 QASNQRG
-177 DVEAALKKADHV
+177 DVEAALKKADYV
-189 FEDTFQA
+189 FEDTFRA

-205 PHATLVAVRGG
+205 PHATLVAVLGG

-291 AAGSTPATVKLRT
+291 AAGSTPALVKLKT

-344 RIHDIRVTSTLVY
+344 RIPDIRVTSTLVY
-357 TNRVRGTQ
+357 TNRIRGTQ

-389 GMDPLELRLNNIL
+389 GMDSLELRLKNIL
-402 HEGDINAIG
+402 REGDINAIG
-411 DVVQSIGLRECLE
+411 DAVQSIGLRECLE

-435 KEKSVGRGLA
+435 KPSKVGRGLA

-457 SGAHVMFN
+457 SGAHVQFN
-465 EDGSAQVLVGASEL
+465 EDGSAQVLVGASEI

-484 VVMSQIAAEELGI
+484 VVLSQIAAEALGI
-497 PVEAVGITCA
+497 PVGSVGITCA
-507 DTGVT
+507 DTGAT

-540 QVIEMASK
+540 QLLEMASK
-548 MSEIPESDLAVE
+548 MAEIPESDLAVE
-560 NQCVVSKSQPQVALP
+560 NQCVVSMKQPQFSLP
-575 LRKVLEQAHNREKPI
+575 YRKVLEQAHNREKPI

-600 DYPSLPHKAHG
+600 DYPSLPHKAQG

-623 AVEVEVDN
+623 AVEVEIDE
-631 ETGMIKVR
+631 ETGMIKAKR
-639 KVASAHD
+639 IASAHD
-646 VGTTLN
+646 VGTALN
-652 PISIRGQIVG
+652 PLSVRGQITG

-683 INPSFMDYKVPSS
+683 INPSFMDYKLPSAE
-696 QEIPEIISIPVEVPL
+696 QIPEIVSIPVEVPL
-711 PEGPFGAKGIGELA
+711 PEGPYGAKGIGELA

-732 VGNAIYDAFKVR
+732 IGNAIYDALKVR
-744 IKDLPLFPERVLTAL
+744 IKELPLFPERVLAAI
-759 ESGDANGAARSAAAK
+759 ESGGAKDS
-774 RSE
+774 

>member
-1 MGDYK
+1 MANYR
-6 VIGKPVLRVD
+6 VIGKPVERVD
-16 GPEMLTGEAL
+16 GPEMLSGQAL
-26 YGPDVKMP
+26 YGPDMKLP

-47 HGKVLCVDVE
+47 HGRILRIDVE
-57 KAKKHAGVKAV
+57 KAKKHPGVKAV
-68 ITAKDV
+68 ICAQDV
-74 TARRYGY
+74 PVRRYGY

-94 CYVGQPIA
+94 VYVGQPVA
-102 AVAAVDEDIAEEALS
+102 AVAAVDEETAEEALS
-117 LIEVEYEELPAVF
+117 LIDVDYEELPAVF
-130 DAEEA
+130 EAEEA
-135 ILDSAPLVHEE
+135 LRDEAPLVHEVD
-146 LEKYSARSVYLA
+146 KYNARSVYLA
-158 SWYPVP
+158 SWHPVP
-164 KTNIIH
+164 GTNIIH
-170 RASSERG
+170 QASNQRG
-177 DVEAALKKADHV
+177 DVEAALKKADYV
-189 FEDTFQA
+189 FEDTFRA
-196 SQIHHSYME
+196 SQIHHSYLE
-205 PHATLVAVRGG
+205 PHATLVALRGG

-291 AAGSTPATVKLRT
+291 TAGSTPATVKLKT

-317 SFLWNTGAHAEG
+317 SFIWNTGAHAEG

-375 WAIESQMDM
+375 FAIESQMDM

-389 GMDPLELRLNNIL
+389 KIDPLELRLKNIL
-402 HEGDINAIG
+402 QDGDINSIG

-430 GWGKP
+430 DWRKP
-435 KEKSVGRGLA
+435 KDKNVGRGLA

-457 SGAHVMFN
+457 SGAHVQFN

-484 VVMSQIAAEELGI
+484 VVVSQIAAEELGI

-507 DTGVT
+507 DTGTT

-535 EDAKK
+535 EDAKR
-540 QVIEMASK
+540 QLVEMASK
-548 MSEIPESDLAVE
+548 MSEIPESDLLVE
-560 NQCVVSKSQPQVALP
+560 NHRVVSKSHPEIALSF
-575 LRKVLEQAHNREKPI
+575 REVLEQAHNREKPI

-600 DYPSLPHKAHG
+600 DYPSLPHKVHG
-611 KEYVPGWKYAAQ
+611 KEYVPGWKYGAQ
-623 AVEVEVDN
+623 AVEIEVDD

-639 KVASAHD
+639 RIASAHD

-652 PISIRGQIVG
+652 PIGVSGQIRG

-673 ERLQFEDGRV
+673 ERLQFDEGKV
-683 INPSFMDYKVPSS
+683 INPSFMDYKIPSS
-696 QEIPEIISIPVEVPL
+696 HEIPEIVSIPVEVPL

-725 VVGIAPA
+725 VVGVAPA
-732 VGNAIYDAFKVR
+732 IGNAIYDALKVR
-744 IKDLPLFPERVLTAL
+744 IKELPLFPERVLSAI
-759 ESGDANGAARSAAAK
+759 EDAGSA
-774 RSE
+774 EH

>member
-1 MGDYK
+1 MAEYR
-6 VIGKPVLRVD
+6 VIGTSVERVD
-16 GPEMLTGEAL
+16 GPEMLTGQAL
-26 YGPDVKMP
+26 YGPDMKLP
-34 GMLWGK
+34 NMLWGK

-47 HGKVLCVDVE
+47 HGKVLRVDVE
-57 KAKKHAGVKAV
+57 KAKKYPGVKAV
-68 ITAKDV
+68 ICARDV
-74 TARRYGY
+74 PARRYGY
-81 AIEDEYIFAIDKV
+81 AIEDEFIFAIDKV
-94 CYVGQPIA
+94 VYVGQPVA
-102 AVAAVDEDIAEEALS
+102 AVAALDEETAEEALS
-117 LIEVEYEELPAVF
+117 LIDVDYDELPAVF

-135 ILDSAPLVHEE
+135 IRDGAPLVHEVD
-146 LEKYSARSVYLA
+146 KYNARSVYLA
-158 SWYPVP
+158 SWHPVP
-164 KTNIIH
+164 GTNIIH
-170 RASSERG
+170 QASNQRG
-177 DVEAALKKADHV
+177 DVEAALKKADYV
-189 FEDTFQA
+189 FEDTFRA

-205 PHATLVAVRGG
+205 PHATLVAVLGG

-291 AAGSTPATVKLRT
+291 AAGSTPALVKLKT
-304 GVMKDGTLVARDI
+304 GVMRDGTLVARDI

-344 RIHDIRVTSTLVY
+344 RIPDIRVTSTLVY
-357 TNRVRGTQ
+357 TNRIRGTQ

-389 GMDPLELRLNNIL
+389 GMDSLELRLKNIL
-402 HEGDINAIG
+402 REGDINAIG
-411 DVVQSIGLRECLE
+411 DAVQSIGLRECLE

-435 KEKSVGRGLA
+435 KPSKVGRGLA

-457 SGAHVMFN
+457 SGAHVQFN
-465 EDGSAQVLVGASEL
+465 EDGSAQVLVGASEI

-484 VVMSQIAAEELGI
+484 VVLSQIAAEALGI
-497 PVEAVGITCA
+497 PVGSVGITSA
-507 DTGVT
+507 DTGAT

-540 QVIEMASK
+540 QLLEMASK
-548 MSEIPESDLAVE
+548 MAEIPESDLAVE
-560 NQCVVSKSQPQVALP
+560 NQCVVSMKQPQFSLP
-575 LRKVLEQAHNREKPI
+575 YRKVLEQAHNREKPI

-600 DYPSLPHKAHG
+600 DYPSLPHKAQG

-623 AVEVEVDN
+623 AVEVEIDE
-631 ETGMIKVR
+631 ETGMIKAKR
-639 KVASAHD
+639 IASAHD
-646 VGTTLN
+646 VGTALN
-652 PISIRGQIVG
+652 PLSVRGQITG

-683 INPSFMDYKVPSS
+683 INPSFMDYKLPSAE
-696 QEIPEIISIPVEVPL
+696 QIPEIVSIPVEVPL
-711 PEGPFGAKGIGELA
+711 PEGPYGAKGIGELA

-732 VGNAIYDAFKVR
+732 IGNAIYDALKVR
-744 IKDLPLFPERVLTAL
+744 IKELPLFPERVLAAI
-759 ESGDANGAARSAAAK
+759 ESGGAKDS
-774 RSE
+774 

>member
-1 MGDYK
+1 MANYR
-6 VIGKPVLRVD
+6 VIGKPVERVD
-16 GPEMLTGEAL
+16 GPEMLSGQAL
-26 YGPDVKMP
+26 YGPDMKLP

-47 HGKVLCVDVE
+47 HGRILRIDVE
-57 KAKKHAGVKAV
+57 KAKKHPGVKAV
-68 ITAKDV
+68 ICAQDV
-74 TARRYGY
+74 PARRYGY

-94 CYVGQPIA
+94 VYVGQPVA
-102 AVAAVDEDIAEEALS
+102 AVAAVDEETAEEALS
-117 LIEVEYEELPAVF
+117 VIDVDYEELPAVF
-130 DAEEA
+130 EAEEA
-135 ILDSAPLVHEE
+135 LRDEAPLVHEVD
-146 LEKYSARSVYLA
+146 KYNARSVYLA
-158 SWYPVP
+158 SWHPVP
-164 KTNIIH
+164 GTNIIH
-170 RASSERG
+170 QASNQRG
-177 DVEAALKKADHV
+177 DVEAALKKADYV
-189 FEDTFQA
+189 FEDTFRA

-205 PHATLVAVRGG
+205 PHATLVALRGG

-291 AAGSTPATVKLRT
+291 TAGSTPATVKLKT

-317 SFLWNTGAHAEG
+317 SFIWNTGAHAEG

-375 WAIESQMDM
+375 FAIESQMDM

-389 GMDPLELRLNNIL
+389 KIDPLELRLKNIL
-402 HEGDINAIG
+402 QDGDINSIG

-430 GWGKP
+430 DWRKP
-435 KEKSVGRGLA
+435 KDKNIGRGLA

-457 SGAHVMFN
+457 SGAHVQFN
-465 EDGSAQVLVGASEL
+465 EDGSAQVLVGSSEL

-484 VVMSQIAAEELGI
+484 VVLSQIAAEELGI

-507 DTGVT
+507 DTGAT

-535 EDAKK
+535 EDAKR
-540 QVIEMASK
+540 QLVEMASK
-548 MSEIPESDLAVE
+548 MSEIPESDLLVE
-560 NQCVVSKSQPQVALP
+560 NQRVVSKSHPEIALSF
-575 LRKVLEQAHNREKPI
+575 REVLEQAHNREKPI

-600 DYPSLPHKAHG
+600 DYPSLPHKVHG
-611 KEYVPGWKYAAQ
+611 KEYVPGWKYGAQ
-623 AVEVEVDN
+623 AVEIEVDD

-639 KVASAHD
+639 RIASAHD
-646 VGTTLN
+646 VGTALN
-652 PISIRGQIVG
+652 PIGVSGQING

-673 ERLQFEDGRV
+673 ERLQFDEGKV
-683 INPSFMDYKVPSS
+683 INPSFMDYKIPSS
-696 QEIPEIISIPVEVPL
+696 HEIPEIVSIPVEVPL

-725 VVGIAPA
+725 VVGVAPA
-732 VGNAIYDAFKVR
+732 IGNAIYDALKVR
-744 IKDLPLFPERVLTAL
+744 IKELPLFPERVLSAI
-759 ESGDANGAARSAAAK
+759 EDAGSAK
-774 RSE
+774 H